1 MASDREAVLK
11 EIDNIVDNIID
22 DLLVKS
28 YGDKYIIP
36 KITIHLCD
44 KSSKK
49 CDSIK
54 FVKHP
59 VGFYSKDEAKSVVTK
74 IILDS
79 YSSKEAEESLSISF
93 NNKQIDIAW

>member
-28 YGDKYIIP
+28 YGDKCIIP

-44 KSSKK
+44 KSSQE
-49 CDSIK
+49 CNNIK
-54 FVKHP
+54 FIRHP
-59 VGFYSKDEAKSVVTK
+59 VGFYSKDEAKPVITR

-79 YSSKEAEESLSISF
+79 YSAKEAEESLSISLLSCL
-93 NNKQIDIAW
+93 